1 MSVED
6 KAELIIAIRNYNCK
20 KRVKRVDGV
29 DFKAS
34 DIASEEKILLRSIEP
49 HGKTGFIGIDDV
61 KKMLKVMKHG
71 DYHSG
76 VLIGKRFT
84 DAAVQ
89 EMLQDN
95 IQQVS
100 DEYMPSFQPE
110 KIYLTI
116 NDCVN
121 NLCKAKCGIIP
132 LRESDCKV
140 HHLKEESCRV
150 RSISDN
156 AFFHFEH
163 GWSDLMK
170 DDLKQ
175 LLSLNKPKK
184 ARNKSDKQSSGT

>member
-1 MSVED
+1 MSVEE
-6 KAELIIAIRNYNCK
+6 KAELIIAIKNYKCE
-20 KRVKRVDGV
+20 KRVKRVGGV

-34 DIASEEKILLRSIEP
+34 DIASEEKILLRAIEP
-49 HGKTGFIGIDDV
+49 QGKTGFIGIDDV
-61 KKMLKVMKHG
+61 KKMLKVMKRG

-89 EMLQDN
+89 EMKQDN

-132 LRESDCKV
+132 LKESDCKG
-140 HHLKEESCRV
+140 HLKEEFCRV

-163 GWSDLMK
+163 GWIDLMK

-175 LLSLNKPKK
+175 LLSLNKPKR
-184 ARNKSDKQSSGT
+184 ARSESDKQSLGT

>member
-6 KAELIIAIRNYNCK
+6 KAELIMAIKNYKCK
-20 KRVKRVDGV
+20 KREKRTDGV

-34 DIASEEKILLRSIEP
+34 DIASEEKILLRAIETQ
-49 HGKTGFIGIDDV
+49 GKTGFIGIDDV

-71 DYHSG
+71 NYNSG
-76 VLIGKRFT
+76 VLIGNRFT

-89 EMLQDN
+89 EMKLSH

-121 NLCKAKCGIIP
+121 NLCKAKCGEIP
-132 LRESDCKV
+132 QSELDCKS

-163 GWSDLMK
+163 GWCDLMK

-175 LLSLNKPKK
+175 LLSLNKPQKAQNGPKK
-184 ARNKSDKQSSGT
+184 QYLGT